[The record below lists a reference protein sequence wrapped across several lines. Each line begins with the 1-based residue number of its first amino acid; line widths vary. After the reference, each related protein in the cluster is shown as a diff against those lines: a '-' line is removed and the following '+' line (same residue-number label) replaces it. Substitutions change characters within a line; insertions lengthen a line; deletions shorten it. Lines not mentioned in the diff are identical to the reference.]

1 MFQFHIFFCQQP
13 TFEDG
18 EIELARTEVLAQ
30 DPMVDNKHA
39 LAVSLARSE
48 MLVQDPMTDHKQA
61 LAMSLARSEIFVQD
75 PMASEH
81 KHPLAVSLSL
91 GNTLINLNKIKCPQC
106 RKVRILCSW
115 YPTTTQSKIPQCIVR
130 YQSILL
136 SKRCVDPPQKST
148 PAQFLNVSLSLSPY
162 QVHARITSI
171 QRLLCY
177 RLLFRVREMKP
188 VLESRPTPATR
199 SPFCTPF
206 FLPYTTAR
214 VENDA

>member
-1 MFQFHIFFCQQP
+1 MFSRKESIRKQIKWISIFLLNVSIPYLFFCQQP

-106 RKVRILCSW
+106 RKVRILCSRQ
-115 YPTTTQSKIPQCIVR
+115 PTTNPSLASFASSQSF
-130 YQSILL
+130 Y
-136 SKRCVDPPQKST
+136 
-148 PAQFLNVSLSLSPY
+148 LNV
-162 QVHARITSI
+162 V
-171 QRLLCY
+171 
-177 RLLFRVREMKP
+177 
-188 VLESRPTPATR
+188 
-199 SPFCTPF
+199 
-206 FLPYTTAR
+206 
-214 VENDA
+214 